1 MNKLLHEMQIAAKQA
16 PRLYFAPFVGAVTA
30 MKKEMRALRRSSHP
44 TTHKDSNSKAP
55 A

>member
-30 MKKEMRALRRSSHP
+30 MKKEMRALRRASHP
-44 TTHKDSNSKAP
+44 TPHKDSNSKAP